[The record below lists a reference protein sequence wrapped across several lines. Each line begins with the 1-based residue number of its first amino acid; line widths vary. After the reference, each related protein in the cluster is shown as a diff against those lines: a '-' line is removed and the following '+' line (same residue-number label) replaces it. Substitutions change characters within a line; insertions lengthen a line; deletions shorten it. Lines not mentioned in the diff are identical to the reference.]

1 MKLSLALLL
10 LLPQAEN
17 PDLKYA
23 KEHGLS
29 IQKPP
34 KVEEWGFRDQGW
46 FKAACLTVAHKV
58 DGLIVDVVSHVPPNA
73 NGWNVKAVAD
83 NAFTAITSNPGFTE
97 GTRKALR
104 QARLPGG
111 GGGASAA
118 QAWLLELTMKDP
130 AGKLVEMSSWYFVA
144 RENGNLVQVSV
155 VGEAGLYKKHQ
166 KMVDL
171 ILSTVR
177 TWKIPK

>member
-1 MKLSLALLL
+1 MRFLLCLAA
-10 LLPQAEN
+10 LLPQADN

-23 KEHGLS
+23 REQGVS

-34 KVEEWGFRDQGW
+34 KLEEWGFRDQGW
-46 FKAACLTVAHKV
+46 FKAACLTVAHKI
-58 DGLIVDVVSHVPPNA
+58 DGLIVDVVSNAPPNA

-83 NAFTAITSNPGFTE
+83 NAFTGITSNPGYTE
-97 GTRKALR
+97 AARKGLR

-111 GGGASAA
+111 GGGNAA
-118 QAWLLELTMKDP
+118 AWLLELSMKDP
-130 AGKLVEMSSWYFVA
+130 AGKPLEMSCWFFVA
-144 RENGNLVQVSV
+144 KENGHLIQVNV

-166 KMVDL
+166 RAVDG
-171 ILSTVR
+171 ILSTIR